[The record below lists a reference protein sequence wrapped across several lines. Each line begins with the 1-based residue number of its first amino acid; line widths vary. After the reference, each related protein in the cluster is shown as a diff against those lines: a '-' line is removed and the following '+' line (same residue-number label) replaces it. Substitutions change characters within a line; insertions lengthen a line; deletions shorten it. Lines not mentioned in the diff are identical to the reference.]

1 MARISPG
8 KGDIQTQRLFH
19 IDWYSEAWTSSADT
33 IHKVLDLVAHILTR
47 PLQGTSDKGILKEK
61 FSLCTD
67 QNLRGGGPLPL
78 VRIRIPKALHFFLGR
93 VQAAVKLGR
102 FYHVWS
108 RNNF

>member
-67 QNLRGGGPLPL
+67 QNLRGGGGALPL
-78 VRIRIPKALHFFLGR
+78 VRIRISEGTAFFSWTSASSSKTRQVLPCV
-93 VQAAVKLGR
+93 VQK
-102 FYHVWS
+102 
-108 RNNF
+108 